1 MNGAL
6 KIGNVKG
13 IKIQIHWSFWIIVLW
28 IMMAYY
34 MQSHSVNAAL
44 MGGLFVLA
52 IFGCVV
58 LHELGHALT
67 ALRFGVKTKS
77 ITLLP
82 IGGLANLEKIPEKP
96 KQEFIIAVAGPLV
109 NIAITFILYFVLQAT
124 DMFPTQED
132 LKQMLQNSQ
141 QFSAQMFLFN
151 LMAANMIL
159 ALFNFIPAFPMDG
172 GRMLRALLAMKM
184 DRVSATQVASS
195 IGKTLAIVFIFLGFF
210 YDFWLVFIGLFVYL
224 GAGAEAVQEQNK
236 AAFKGVKVKNAMMRK
251 FPSFSESE
259 TLENVLKH
267 LLKTQDKEFLVF
279 DINFTNVVGVL
290 TQTEILNGIQSY
302 GPETLVSEVMN
313 RNFVVL
319 NENEDLNDAYLKL
332 LTSGLTVAP
341 VVNDE
346 GKVVGMIDSDNIK
359 EFMILKLS
367 EEIKG

>member
-6 KIGNVKG
+6 KIGKVKG

-28 IMMAYY
+28 IMMSYY
-34 MQSHSVNAAL
+34 MQSHSINAAVS
-44 MGGLFVLA
+44 GGLFVLA
-52 IFGCVV
+52 IFACVL

-109 NIAITFILYFVLQAT
+109 NIAITFILYFVMQAL
-124 DMFPTQED
+124 DMFPSQED
-132 LKQMLQNSQ
+132 LKQMVQSNKA
-141 QFSAQMFLFN
+141 FTPQMFLFN

-184 DRVSATQVASS
+184 DRVSATQIASS

-236 AAFKGVKVKNAMMRK
+236 VAFKGVKVKNAMMKK
-251 FPSFSESE
+251 FPSFAETEPLES
-259 TLENVLKH
+259 VVKH
-267 LLKTQDKEFLVF
+267 LLKTQDKEFLIF
-279 DINFTNVVGVL
+279 DINFTRVVGVL
-290 TQTEILNGIQSY
+290 TQAEILNGIQTY
-302 GPETLVSEVMN
+302 GADTLISEVMN
-313 RNFVVL
+313 FRN
-319 NENEDLNDAYLKL
+319 
-332 LTSGLTVAP
+332 
-341 VVNDE
+341 
-346 GKVVGMIDSDNIK
+346 
-359 EFMILKLS
+359 
-367 EEIKG
+367 